1 VKFVAS
7 IAVKPETRLHHVLY
21 WISRGLSIIG
31 AVALAVMM
39 MLAVI
44 DVGGRYLFNK
54 PLVGAWELTGLLL
67 VYAAAL
73 GLGYCQLEK
82 HHIRVT
88 FLYDRFSPR
97 WQAFI
102 DSFSHLVGAA
112 GFVMISWQS
121 FIKTAYYFGAGDM
134 GLSETM
140 GVVLWPFTLALAIG
154 TAMITIVLLIDL
166 AQSGAKVVKK

>member
-1 VKFVAS
+1 VAN

-21 WISRGLSIIG
+21 VTSRGLSIIG
-31 AVALAVMM
+31 AIALAIMM
-39 MLAVI
+39 FLAVI

-67 VYAAAL
+67 VYAAVL

-97 WQAFI
+97 YQALI
-102 DSFSHLVGAA
+102 DSFGHLFGIVGFAL
-112 GFVMISWQS
+112 ISWQS
-121 FIKTAYYFGAGDM
+121 FVKTAYYFSAGDL
-134 GLSETM
+134 GLSETL
-140 GVVLWPFTLALAIG
+140 GAVLWPFTLALAIG
-154 TAMITIVLLIDL
+154 TAMITIVLLVDL
-166 AQSGAKVVKK
+166 AQSSAKVVRK